1 VPDSGLQSSITGS
14 VMMDKIWNVIV
25 PNLIGFCLMIGG
37 WYLSIVDVGVRT
49 RIKTYQ
55 EIEYVTVLTII
66 GLIMI
71 LVGAY
76 LPRVWRKIRGN

>member
-1 VPDSGLQSSITGS
+1 MPDSGLQSSITGS

>member
-1 VPDSGLQSSITGS
+1 
-14 VMMDKIWNVIV
+14 MDKLWNVIV

-76 LPRVWRKIRGN
+76 LPRVWRKFRGNK

>member
-1 VPDSGLQSSITGS
+1 VPGSGLQSSITGS

>member
-1 VPDSGLQSSITGS
+1 MPGSGLQSSITGS

>member
-1 VPDSGLQSSITGS
+1 
-14 VMMDKIWNVIV
+14 
-25 PNLIGFCLMIGG
+25 MIGG

-76 LPRVWRKIRGN
+76 LPRIWGKIRGNK

>member
-1 VPDSGLQSSITGS
+1 
-14 VMMDKIWNVIV
+14 
-25 PNLIGFCLMIGG
+25 MIGG

-76 LPRVWRKIRGN
+76 LPRVWRKFRGNK